1 MHKFLKWALLV
12 LFFVGLVL
20 IRYFESEL
28 FSDPF
33 LEFYRSAYRSS
44 EVPEIDTL
52 HSIASTSWR
61 FLLNTILSLGIIW
74 IAFPARKTFL
84 FSLVFYGF
92 AYVILIS
99 AFWFFISD
107 MKAENYF
114 LIFYI
119 RRFLIQPIFLLIL
132 LPAFYYQKRSVKEK

>member
-1 MHKFLKWALLV
+1 MHKFLKWGLLALLV
-12 LFFVGLVL
+12 IGLAL
-20 IRYFESEL
+20 IRYFEHEL

-33 LEFYRSAYRSS
+33 LEFFRSAYRSA

-52 HSIASTSWR
+52 QIIASTSWR

-74 IAFPARKTFL
+74 IAFPARKTFS
-84 FSLVFYGF
+84 FSLAFYGF

-99 AFWFFISD
+99 LFWFFITD